1 MTCINKWIGRTKLKI
16 EILTLVFNTVNFI
29 ASDLPKL
36 RGFFAT
42 HFPENTEF
50 HNHLPD
56 GSFSY
61 KYPVIQYRI
70 ICGHPALIGVKEG
83 IELIKGLFFKLD
95 ELIIN
100 ERKYQLPEKEIML
113 KEQELGESEEYINYR
128 FSSPWMALN
137 QDNYILYREK
147 NKIEQQQFLKL
158 LLRENLKTLCKGFD
172 YWIADIEQV
181 KVEGYFKEKPVN
193 FKNRKML
200 CFAGEF
206 TINFQIPQ
214 YLGLGKQSARGFG
227 VVEKTNNDII

>member
-1 MTCINKWIGRTKLKI
+1 MKI
-16 EILTLVFNTVNFI
+16 DILLIIFNTAKFRV
-29 ASDLPKL
+29 SDLPKI

-70 ICGHPALIGVKEG
+70 INGHPALIGVKEG
-83 IELIKGLFFKLD
+83 IELIKNLFFDLD

-100 ERKYQLPEKEIML
+100 ERVYKLPEKEIML
-113 KEQELGESEEYINYR
+113 KTLELSESNDFINYR
-128 FSSPWMALN
+128 FVSPWMALN
-137 QDNYILYREK
+137 QDNFTIYKEK
-147 NKIEQQQFLKL
+147 DKLEQQQFLKML
-158 LLRENLKTLCKGFD
+158 LKQNLKSLCKGLG
-172 YWIADIEQV
+172 YWIENVDNI

-200 CFAGEF
+200 CFTGEF
-206 TINFQIPQ
+206 MINFHIPQ

-227 VVEKTNNDII
+227 VVEKL